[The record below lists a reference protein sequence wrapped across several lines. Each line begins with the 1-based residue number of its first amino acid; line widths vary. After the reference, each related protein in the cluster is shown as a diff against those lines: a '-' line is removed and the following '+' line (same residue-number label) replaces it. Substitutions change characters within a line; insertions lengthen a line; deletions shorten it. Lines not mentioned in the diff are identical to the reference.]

1 MVTYVSLS
9 ILLNTAGELIA
20 CCDEFLKIFNEAYF
34 SLLLNFIGRFITF
47 FSLFIS
53 SKGERIKN
61 YLSPKLTSSP
71 ADIISS
77 FE

>member
-34 SLLLNFIGRFITF
+34 SLLLN
-47 FSLFIS
+47 SLI
-53 SKGERIKN
+53 
-61 YLSPKLTSSP
+61 L
-71 ADIISS
+71 
-77 FE
+77 